1 MPDRNEAPGSS
12 EGATTLPSRGTL
24 SPNGKESIDCLI
36 NSKGK
41 NWIMLQKL
49 FENVSCKLNG

>member
-24 SPNGKESIDCLI
+24 SPHGKESIDCLI

-41 NWIMLQKL
+41 NWINAPK
-49 FENVSCKLNG
+49 VV